1 MSPLIVLFEFQLLA
15 YFLVETCDAKGQR
28 SCANTCAQEGLA
40 LQRKRAAQISE
51 LRSGIKPLGSNDEE
65 SCIYLDLIYIYI
77 DTQMYA
83 GHLDAY
89 SDYSQGFSL

>member
-1 MSPLIVLFEFQLLA
+1 MFFEFQLLA

-40 LQRKRAAQISE
+40 LQRQRAAQISE
-51 LRSGIKPLGSNDEE
+51 LRSGIKLLGSNDEQ
-65 SCIYLDLIYIYI
+65 SCIYYYLLRSYM

-89 SDYSQGFSL
+89 SQGFNL